1 MQGCIK
7 RGGAVAG
14 IARKETEREL
24 GEPVVTN
31 ENYLDVPEKEKE
43 SSCIC
48 GKLNNAQTKKT
59 SK

>member
-31 ENYLDVPEKEKE
+31 ENYLDVPEKEKR
-43 SSCIC
+43 
-48 GKLNNAQTKKT
+48 KQLYLW
-59 SK
+59 